1 MDDQHTRQSPAEPY
15 ELDAVTEEL
24 KAEFL
29 RLKLETEAAESLA
42 IKRARIALDA
52 LDNPNSKHTQAM
64 ICVYIDHAMLAL
76 DSIRNA
82 YTIFGSSSFL
92 DRQFKL
98 WIGIL
103 ALCFSALAKL
113 KTLAAHSLLASLRVP
128 LFLDGPELS
137 GYKHRI
143 R

>member
-29 RLKLETEAAESLA
+29 RIKLETEAAESLA
-42 IKRARIALDA
+42 IQSARIILSALSDS
-52 LDNPNSKHTQAM
+52 DSKHARTT
-64 ICVYIDHAMLAL
+64 ICGHLEYAISTLNQIFND
-76 DSIRNA
+76 

>member
-42 IKRARIALDA
+42 IQSARNILSALSDS
-52 LDNPNSKHTQAM
+52 DSKHARTT
-64 ICVYIDHAMLAL
+64 ICGHLEYAISTLNQIFND
-76 DSIRNA
+76 
-82 YTIFGSSSFL
+82 YTI
-92 DRQFKL
+92 FKL